1 MPPWRYCR
9 PRPVPPSRRRLHI
22 PAARAGLVAAPPG
35 ASAPS
40 QGGAPQPRIRRRP
53 APPRRPRPAARHR
66 RLPGRLRAAQSRCPL
81 RARDAPVADA
91 HRPALLLRRSLAAT
105 APAASGGPSIRPWMC
120 SGRQA
125 PGARS

>member
-1 MPPWRYCR
+1 LAQFPPQARSSIAAPASHPCGASWAGCR
-9 PRPVPPSRRRLHI
+9 PTSRLHPIPSRS
-22 PAARAGLVAAPPG
+22 
-35 ASAPS
+35 ASASHSP
-40 QGGAPQPRIRRRP
+40 P
-53 APPRRPRPAARHR
+53 ACPPRRPRPSARHR
-66 RLPGRLRAAQSRCPL
+66 RLPGRLRATRSAGAL

-105 APAASGGPSIRPWMC
+105 APAASGGPSIRPWRC